1 MQELVANC
9 GDANDRKQPV
19 KSLGAPAASK
29 DQEVVE
35 KKDATVILDS

>member
-1 MQELVANC
+1 MEQLVAN
-9 GDANDRKQPV
+9 GDDVNDQKQPV

-29 DQEVVE
+29 GQEVVE